1 MYSACLEQW
10 RKDMKKSLLAIPI
23 ALAFVLGFV
32 ASRLPTQTAAAS
44 PPSPPSA
51 GWTLH
56 IDAQKHFGSAHATQI
71 AHHWCKGGLTGGIL
85 ECQIYDS
92 DAPNARLVEVE
103 TIVPTKVWQ
112 SFPKSEQ
119 ALWHYHK
126 VEIPLVHATLP
137 GMPVAQQQKV
147 VASLME
153 TYGKIWLLWDP
164 LTTAR
169 GYPTGRPSIVI
180 LPAH

>member
-1 MYSACLEQW
+1 
-10 RKDMKKSLLAIPI
+10 MKRPVI
-23 ALAFVLGFV
+23 ALAVCLAFAFGLVV
-32 ASRLPTQTAAAS
+32 SRVHLNIAAAS
-44 PPSPPSA
+44 PAGMPSA

-56 IDAQKHFGSAHATQI
+56 IDAQKHFGAANSTQI

-92 DAPNARLVEVE
+92 DAPTARLVEIE

-112 SFPKSEQ
+112 TFPKSEQ

-137 GMPVAQQQKV
+137 GMPAAQQKKV
-147 VASLME
+147 VASLLE
-153 TYGKIWLLWDP
+153 TYGKIWMLWDP
-164 LTTAR
+164 VDTS
-169 GYPTGRPSIVI
+169 GGWPTGKPSIVV
-180 LPAH
+180 LPTH